1 MDYSMSKIQK
11 VESCMEYQGK
21 NMPKQESFLTDI
33 IALNRVTIK
42 KEVMEQLNL
51 KEGDRVRITVEKV

>member
-1 MDYSMSKIQK
+1 
-11 VESCMEYQGK
+11 
-21 NMPKQESFLTDI
+21 MPKQESFLTDI
-33 IALNRVTIK
+33 IALNRATIK

>member
-1 MDYSMSKIQK
+1 MA
-11 VESCMEYQGK
+11 
-21 NMPKQESFLTDI
+21 KQESFLTDV

>member
-1 MDYSMSKIQK
+1 MTVQK
-11 VESCMEYQGK
+11 GIELREYTGIK
-21 NMPKQESFLTDI
+21 MNKQESFLTDV

>member
-1 MDYSMSKIQK
+1 MNHKGVQGHQQK
-11 VESCMEYQGK
+11 GV

-42 KEVMEQLNL
+42 KEVMEQLKL
-51 KEGDRVRITVEKV
+51 QEGERVRITVEKLFK

>member
-1 MDYSMSKIQK
+1 M
-11 VESCMEYQGK
+11 V
-21 NMPKQESFLTDI
+21 KQESFLTDV

-51 KEGDRVRITVEKV
+51 KKGDRVRITVEKV